1 MNWNEPDATA
11 DLFGTHLKSEFE
23 YIIDFLRKK
32 TVFLFILS
40 SSLFKFHTENVFF
53 NKTLKKHVT

>member
-32 TVFLFILS
+32 PFLFSFSPRLS
-40 SSLFKFHTENVFF
+40 LNSTQKMFF
-53 NKTLKKHVT
+53 STKH